1 MKLNDLIS
9 HFEIQTTNEEAEL
22 LEKIQDVMIPEQF
35 TEREQTVIT
44 NLIRKS
50 LITKIVENDGK
61 VYLVKNGRKPF

>member
-9 HFEIQTTNEEAEL
+9 HFEIQTTNEETEL
-22 LEKIQDVMIPEQF
+22 LDKIDDVMIPEQF
-35 TEREQTVIT
+35 TEREQTVIE

-50 LITKIVENDGK
+50 LITKIVENNK

>member
-9 HFEIQTTNEEAEL
+9 RFEIQTTNEENKL
-22 LEKIQDVMIPEQF
+22 LDKFEDVMIPEQF
-35 TEREQTVIT
+35 TEREQTIIE

-50 LITKIVENDGK
+50 LITKIVENNK

>member
-9 HFEIQTTNEEAEL
+9 HFEIQTTNEETKL
-22 LEKIQDVMIPEQF
+22 LDKIQDVMIPEQF
-35 TEREQTVIT
+35 TEREQTVIE

-50 LITKIVENDGK
+50 LITKIVENDK

>member
-9 HFEIQTTNEEAEL
+9 HFEIQTTNEENEL
-22 LEKIQDVMIPEQF
+22 LDKIEDVMIPEQF
-35 TEREQTVIT
+35 TEREQTVIE

-50 LITKIVENDGK
+50 LITKIVENDK

>member
-9 HFEIQTTNEEAEL
+9 HFEIQTTNEENEL
-22 LEKIQDVMIPEQF
+22 LEKIEDVMIPEQF
-35 TEREQTVIT
+35 TEREQTVIE

-50 LITKIVENDGK
+50 LITKIVENDK

>member
-1 MKLNDLIS
+1 MRFNELIS

-22 LEKIQDVMIPEQF
+22 LDKIKDVMIPEQF
-35 TEREQTVIT
+35 TEREQTVIE

-50 LITKIVENDGK
+50 LITKIVEDEK